1 VIVCILSLRDLSMNI
16 YVGNLAFTVTD
27 DDLRQLFEPYG
38 LVEMIRVITDHDT
51 GRAKGFGF
59 VTMPNRQ
66 AATAALQG
74 QALAGRALT
83 VAEAKPQEPRREPRR
98 TPW

>member
-1 VIVCILSLRDLSMNI
+1 MNI
-16 YVGNLAFTVTD
+16 YVGNLAFTATD

-59 VTMPNRQ
+59 VTMPDRQ
-66 AATAALQG
+66 AATAAITGLQG
-74 QALAGRALT
+74 QVLAGRALT